1 MARTNAMPRRGLK
14 RAAPRGSSKQPRPE
28 RPAQNFTVSHWRE
41 DDFRTNGLRS
51 YAKYRDLGLSRA
63 THGMVQAHVI
73 RLLPPFRREEVSK
86 RHYHDVEFQ
95 MVYVLKGWIETEL
108 EGQGAIVMK
117 EGSCWIQ
124 PPGIEHAVLGY
135 SDNCEVLEIV
145 LPADFKTVELE

>member
-1 MARTNAMPRRGLK
+1 MARDRAKLRSPAK
-14 RAAPRGSSKQPRPE
+14 RTAPRLKSKA
-28 RPAQNFTVSHWRE
+28 RPAQKFTVSHRRE
-41 DDFRTNGLRS
+41 KDFRTNGLRN

-108 EGQGAIVMK
+108 KGQGAIVMK

-124 PPGIEHAVLGY
+124 PSGIEHAVLGY